1 MSTVRAGAGVSWG
14 CPQASWCS
22 EGVDMGREGPGEA
35 SRFTGDLGVSPGSDS
50 PTVSPGKHLCPKST
64 DPSGSTGQTPS
75 GPLEYSVTWGSTS
88 RGLSPGGALL
98 VGPGCPLERL
108 LWSLAP
114 TAGHS
119 LSVERQPWSQQ
130 GSEGAVLDS
139 PGLASCETYWRF
151 PAGLSFVGP
160 LCWLSPGKLPP
171 RSHFGIS
178 PAVFRPLRDALPKS
192 GGSFP

>member
-1 MSTVRAGAGVSWG
+1 
-14 CPQASWCS
+14 
-22 EGVDMGREGPGEA
+22 MGREGPGEA

-50 PTVSPGKHLCPKST
+50 PTVSTGKHLCPKST

-88 RGLSPGGALL
+88 HGLLPGGALL

-130 GSEGAVLDS
+130 GSEGAVLGS

-160 LCWLSPGKLPP
+160 LCWLSPGKLP
-171 RSHFGIS
+171 S
-178 PAVFRPLRDALPKS
+178 PVPLRHLTCRLPS
-192 GGSFP
+192 PQRCPSQVWRLLLLRAAEVGAVPGAVLGPRPWGPAN